1 MNMEAISMIIREAK
15 RTDIDILVTLLRS
28 SFRGVAERFGI
39 TEKNNPKFL
48 AFCTNERLEN
58 DLEKDLTYYI
68 LEEDGLPCGCVALE
82 RAKPGVCY
90 LMRLAVLP
98 EHRGRGYGKMLVHHI
113 FDRSRVFGARQVEIA
128 MISKDTK
135 LKKWYKKLGFIQKG
149 TKKYDHLP
157 FIVAFM
163 YREL

>member
-1 MNMEAISMIIREAK
+1 MIIRKAK
-15 RTDIDILVTLLRS
+15 KADIDVLVNLLRS
-28 SFRGVAERFGI
+28 SFRDVAGRFGI
-39 TEKNNPKFL
+39 TEENNPKSL
-48 AFCTNERLEN
+48 AFCTNERIES

-68 LEEDGLPCGCVALE
+68 LEKDGRPCGCVALE

-90 LMRLAVLP
+90 LIRLAVLP
-98 EHRGRGYGKMLVHHI
+98 GHRGKGYGKMLVHHI
-113 FDRSRVFGARQVEIA
+113 FEKARATGARRVEIA

-135 LKKWYKKLGFIQKG
+135 LKKWYKRLGFIQKS

-163 YREL
+163 FREL

>member
-1 MNMEAISMIIREAK
+1 MKAVKMVIRQANK
-15 RTDIDILVTLLRS
+15 ANIDVLVTLLRS
-28 SFRGVAERFGI
+28 SFRDVAERFEI
-39 TEKNNPKFL
+39 TEENNPKSL
-48 AFCTNERLEN
+48 AFCTNERIEG

-68 LEEDGLPCGCVALE
+68 LEKDGRPCGCVALE
-82 RAKPGVCY
+82 RAKPSVCY

-98 EHRGRGYGKMLVHHI
+98 EFRGKGYGKMLVHHI
-113 FDRSRVFGARQVEIA
+113 FDEVRKTGARRVEIA
-128 MISKDTK
+128 MISKDRK
-135 LKKWYKKLGFIQKG
+135 LKNWYKKLGFIQKS